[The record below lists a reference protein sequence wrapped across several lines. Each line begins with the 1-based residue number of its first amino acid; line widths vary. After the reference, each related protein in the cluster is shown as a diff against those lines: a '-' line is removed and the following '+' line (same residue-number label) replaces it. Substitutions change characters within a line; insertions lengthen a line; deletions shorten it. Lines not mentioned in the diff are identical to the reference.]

1 MANNFMDVMSC
12 DGLDRRLTTLEH
24 LIKAIHIKMMAQVQP
39 MFSICNNIYLQL
51 IMYLLC
57 HLLFSI
63 VTQSITNPV
72 HILVDEMDCSFAFA
86 RWGNPMNPKHLIQK
100 TQFPNPVYFLLF
112 YQ

>member
-1 MANNFMDVMSC
+1 
-12 DGLDRRLTTLEH
+12 
-24 LIKAIHIKMMAQVQP
+24 MMTQVQP
-39 MFSICNNIYLQL
+39 MFITCNYIYLQL

-57 HLLFSI
+57 LLQLSI

-72 HILVDEMDCSFAFA
+72 HILVYETDCSYTFAC
-86 RWGNPMNPKHLIQK
+86 RGNSMNPKHLIQK